1 MQEYKINEQQ
11 LQALGAYLSTTKSD
25 LPFSNGIAIFR
36 MLETLPLIDSLDPPV
51 AEEQKPE

>member
-51 AEEQKPE
+51 AEEKKPE